1 MNSFI
6 LNHCI
11 AFAILS
17 LMSVV
22 CLRFSEQVQ
31 RVTLR
36 IFDFQSVPIGDYRRK
51 VVEDESYL
59 FKIHM
64 AGLLFLAGDLVVVLL
79 IFKND
84 F

>member
-1 MNSFI
+1 MNSFF

-11 AFAILS
+11 AFVILS
-17 LMSVV
+17 LMSIV

-31 RVTLR
+31 KITLR
-36 IFDFQSVPIGDYRRK
+36 IFDSQSVPIGDYRRK
-51 VVEDESYL
+51 VVEDKSYL
-59 FKIHM
+59 FKIYV
-64 AGLLFLAGDLVVVLL
+64 AGLLLLTGDLVVVLL